1 MRTLTIL
8 TTLAVSLFSLSS
20 FAFTGLKSV
29 VLFDGRII
37 NLKSD
42 VQGLSL
48 NQGQIDYLELQNG
61 EIVDRTDIRSLIPQN
76 NIENQSSRS
85 RIDLPPKIA
94 HT

>member
-20 FAFTGLKSV
+20 FALTGLKSV

-37 NLKSD
+37 NLSD
-42 VQGLSL
+42 IQGLSL

-61 EIVDRTDIRSLIPQN
+61 EIVDRTDIRSLMPQN
-76 NIENQSSRS
+76 KIENQNSRS
-85 RIDLPPKIA
+85 RIGVDGGGM
-94 HT
+94 

>member
-37 NLKSD
+37 NLSD
-42 VQGLSL
+42 IQGLSL

-61 EIVDRTDIRSLIPQN
+61 EIVDRTDIRSLMPQN
-76 NIENQSSRS
+76 KIENQNSRS
-85 RIDLPPKIA
+85 RIGVDGGGM
-94 HT
+94 

>member
-20 FAFTGLKSV
+20 FAFTSFKSV

-42 VQGLSL
+42 VQGLGL
-48 NQGQIDYLELQNG
+48 NQGQIDYLELQSG
-61 EIVDRTDIRSLIPQN
+61 EIVDRTDIRNLIPQN
-76 NIENQSSRS
+76 KIENQNSRS
-85 RIDLPPKIA
+85 RIGVDGGGM
-94 HT
+94 

>member
-42 VQGLSL
+42 VQGLGL

-76 NIENQSSRS
+76 KIENQNSRS
-85 RIDLPPKIA
+85 RIGVDGGGM
-94 HT
+94 